1 VSVPRGPDAV
11 PAAGR
16 IPREARLEVDGLQAE
31 YRDTPV
37 LWQVSLRVLPGQV
50 TALVGAN
57 GAGKTTLLKLLSGLR
72 DGFLKVTRGTM
83 RFGGQ
88 DLAALAPAQIVRR
101 GIAHVPE
108 GRHLFPGLTVLENL
122 RLGGYLGGSRRQ
134 TAEAIEAVFGL
145 LPVLRERRRQLAG
158 TMSGGE
164 QQMLAIGRALVQRPA
179 LLMLDEPS
187 VGLAPR
193 MVAAVFD
200 LVARIRARGTSVL
213 LVEQNVRQ
221 ALGLADH
228 GYVLENGRIVLA
240 APGAELVEHPTV
252 RRAYLGL

>member
-1 VSVPRGPDAV
+1 
-11 PAAGR
+11 
-16 IPREARLEVDGLQAE
+16 
-31 YRDTPV
+31 V

-88 DLAALAPAQIVRR
+88 DLAVLPPAQIVRR

-122 RLGGYLGGSRRQ
+122 RLGGYLCVSRRQ
-134 TAEAIEAVFGL
+134 AAEAIEGVFEL

-164 QQMLAIGRALVQRPA
+164 QQLLAIGRALVQRPA

-193 MVAAVFD
+193 MVGVVFD